1 MKQRPDTAGLLRLA
15 AAVLGKF
22 PLPDDK
28 QDYSYEQRMALKAL
42 SIAASGREH
51 GAADMAEEIELF
63 IALYGKEAVKPVGDD
78 DAARVAALNMVLAT
92 DIRVGMWD
100 EAPPALWNLLM
111 ALTRARLR
119 RVNPKYLKAR
129 ENSAD

>member
-1 MKQRPDTAGLLRLA
+1 MKQRPGTAGLLRLA

-28 QDYSYEQRMALKAL
+28 QDYGYEQRMALKAL
-42 SIAASGREH
+42 SIAASDREH
-51 GAADMAEEIELF
+51 GAADMAEELDLF
-63 IALYGKEAVKPVGDD
+63 IALYGKEIVASGGDD
-78 DAARVAALNMVLAT
+78 DDVRVASLNHLLAG

-100 EAPPALWNLLM
+100 EAPPALLDLLM
-111 ALTRARLR
+111 AQTRARLR

-129 ENSAD
+129 ENRRG